1 MRETILSDFITS
13 QYNIRKLEEVTKT
26 FLELID
32 TVILIL
38 ADDSYNIKI
47 TPSYELKITGYSNV
61 CNVTSK
67 VESFVIHKYDS
78 EEKLKDLVYKYSKSF
93 NNMSKTE
100 RELFTKIFINKEKKT
115 YVMEEMGLYQYQF
128 DPIKKSAVVKFCLVL
143 GLDKYINAI

>member
-1 MRETILSDFITS
+1 MKEKLLSDFITS
-13 QYNIRKLEEVTKT
+13 QYNIRKLEEVTKA

-32 TVILIL
+32 TVILLL

-61 CNVTSK
+61 RNVSSK
-67 VESFVIHKYDS
+67 VESFIIHKYDS
-78 EEKLKDLVYKYSKSF
+78 EEKLKDLVFKYSKSF
-93 NNMSKTE
+93 NSMTKLE
-100 RELFTKIFINKEKKT
+100 RELFTKLFINKEKKT
-115 YVMEEMGLYQYQF
+115 YIMQDMRLYQYQF

>member
-61 CNVTSK
+61 RNVTSK